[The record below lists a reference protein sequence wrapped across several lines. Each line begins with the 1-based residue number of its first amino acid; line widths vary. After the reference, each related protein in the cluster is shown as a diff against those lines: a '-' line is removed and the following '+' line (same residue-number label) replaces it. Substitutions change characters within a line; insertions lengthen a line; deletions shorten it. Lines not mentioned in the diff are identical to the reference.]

1 MYYHMALL
9 DLTEVWV
16 LLALFALEQ
25 TDLGGVRMLYHVV
38 TPSVTAVGQPQ
49 TPTACPCYCNVA

>member
-1 MYYHMALL
+1 MCYNTAVL

-25 TDLGGVRMLYHVV
+25 TDLGGVRMLFHDV
-38 TPSVTAVGQPQ
+38 TPSITAVGQPR
-49 TPTACPCYCNVA
+49 TLAACPY